1 MHITMTSRALL
12 GAALIALAAGMGM
25 PAHAESAYIAQASA
39 SASASAI
46 ASPTTAQPL
55 QLVPTGGTGSRQTGF
70 VPTQTSFAPTP
81 ETAQAHGTNLA
92 STLEIGNQNQVLQ
105 AQVGGKNL
113 SDVGVLGGNNN
124 HVSVLQGGQD
134 LSNIQLI
141 GISGLNLTVLQP
153 PGSAPINAL
162 IARLPNG
169 TYVIRR

>member
-1 MHITMTSRALL
+1 MTSRALL
-12 GAALIALAAGMGM
+12 GGALIALATAMDA
-25 PAHAESAYIAQASA
+25 PVRAESAYIAQASS
-39 SASASAI
+39 SASVI

-55 QLVPTGGTGSRQTGF
+55 QVVPTSSYGSRQTSF
-70 VPTQTSFAPTP
+70 APTQTSFVPTP

-105 AQVGGKNL
+105 AQVGGKNY
-113 SDVGVLGGNNN
+113 SNVGVLGGNNN

-134 LSNIQLI
+134 ISNIQLI
-141 GISGLNLTVLQP
+141 GITGLNLTVLQP
-153 PGSAPINAL
+153 PGSPPINAL